1 MPAKKGSKYLNA
13 KTSSILSQ
21 YNPEDIQEL
30 LNSGEFKS
38 DIAYLRASTD
48 KQDLNH
54 QKLELLE
61 FARKKSL
68 SIDEFVEITISSRKS
83 SKQRRIDELLGM
95 LNDGDILLVTELSR
109 LGRSTTEVITI
120 VNSLAKR
127 NIRVIVLKQN
137 LDISQQDINSK
148 VTLTLF
154 SLFSELERDLISLRT
169 KEALASK
176 KRQRQILGKPKG
188 TIQKSKF
195 DKHAEKIKELLDY
208 GLSVRKISSVLEY
221 TNHIALNTY
230 INKRN
235 LKKKLQT
242 T

>member
-1 MPAKKGSKYLNA
+1 MSK
-13 KTSSILSQ
+13 IV
-21 YNPEDIQEL
+21 
-30 LNSGEFKS
+30 
-38 DIAYLRASTD
+38 AYLRASTD

-54 QKLELLE
+54 QKLEFLE

-68 SIDEFVEITISSRKS
+68 AIDEFVEITISSRKT
-83 SKQRRIDELLGM
+83 SKQRRIDELLET
-95 LNDGDILLVTELSR
+95 LNDNDTLLVTELSR
-109 LGRSTTEVITI
+109 LGRSTTEVITL
-120 VNSLAKR
+120 VNSLASR
-127 NIRVIVLKQN
+127 SIRVIVLKQN

-176 KRQRQILGKPKG
+176 KRQGQVLGKPKG

-195 DKHAEKIKELLDY
+195 DKHLEKIKELLEY
-208 GLSVRKISSVLEY
+208 GLSVRKIATVLEY

-230 INKRN
+230 INKRG
-235 LKKKLQT
+235 LRESLQ
-242 T
+242 

>member
-1 MPAKKGSKYLNA
+1 MSK
-13 KTSSILSQ
+13 IV
-21 YNPEDIQEL
+21 
-30 LNSGEFKS
+30 
-38 DIAYLRASTD
+38 AYLRASTD

-176 KRQRQILGKPKG
+176 TRQGQILGKPKG